1 MLVACN
7 VVAILFRAIA
17 LGLLSAVSVV
27 LGLVLGAMPS
37 EHFSCSVVAHSL
49 TPCAQYADQLAQHP
63 DITAPQQAA
72 AAQLVHRLLGS
83 KHEQLFLLYLD
94 QSGQS
99 TGSTH
104 GWFSVQVVKGKVHI
118 HGTSGVELASGV
130 HHFLKY
136 FAGASVSWH
145 ATGGL
150 QLSHDRLSPA
160 GLAAMEAKEPVRVER
175 AVPFSFYQNV
185 VTMSYSMA
193 FWDWDR

>member
-1 MLVACN
+1 MLVAPN
-7 VVAILFRAIA
+7 VLAILFQYI
-17 LGLLSAVSVV
+17 V
-27 LGLVLGAMPS
+27 LGVLFAFSVALPQQLPGPMPS
-37 EHFSCSVVAHSL
+37 EHFSCSEVATSF
-49 TPCAQYADQLAQHP
+49 TSCAHFADQLAHAQP
-63 DITAPQQAA
+63 APQQAA
-72 AAQLVHRLLGS
+72 AAQLVHRILGAQ
-83 KHEQLFLLYLD
+83 HEQLFLLYLD
-94 QSGQS
+94 QSS
-99 TGSTH
+99 KSTH
-104 GWFSVQVVKGKVHI
+104 GWFSIQVAKGKVHI

-150 QLSHDRLSPA
+150 QLSHDSLSPA
-160 GLAAMEAKEPVRVER
+160 ALAVMEAKGEVRVER